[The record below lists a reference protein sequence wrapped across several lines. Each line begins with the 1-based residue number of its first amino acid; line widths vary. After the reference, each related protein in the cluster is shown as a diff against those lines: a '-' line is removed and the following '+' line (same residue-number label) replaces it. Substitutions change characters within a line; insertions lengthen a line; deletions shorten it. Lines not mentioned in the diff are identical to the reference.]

1 MILLLFSQALSQNL
15 SFHLEFAP
23 TPSLLKNFGGKR
35 VVLRP
40 KLGLALSGGGARGF
54 AQIGILRVLERED
67 IPIACIAG
75 TSMGGIIGGL
85 YAAGYSAADL
95 EKLATT
101 LNWQD
106 LFTDTPPRLSL
117 LQPQREESEGALFQ
131 IRWDGLKPHIPAGLT
146 SAQKLTNLF
155 ADLTFQADYFS
166 GSKFDHLKIPFRSVT
181 TDLVSGQKIVLDSGE
196 LALALRA
203 TMAVPLAI
211 TPVPYQKMLLVDGGL
226 VDPVPVEVV
235 KQMGAD
241 LVLAVNTSAALLS
254 QEKIKDPLDIASQS
268 ASIMTLHKRK
278 ESLQAADLVIEPNL
292 TGFSSTDFAQAESLI
307 QIGERIADSLLPDIR
322 RLLETEPNS
331 ETYRL
336 ERIEF
341 RGNQLITQDSLE
353 NWLGLEVPALIST
366 RQIYYALASLYQRG
380 YFQEV
385 YAEVDSAGGETSLV
399 VHLLENPQV
408 QEIAIQNNSQA
419 STNQASTE
427 MTRLMWSNP
436 HSRIFNFQE
445 VNKVLDSKL
454 KELREKGSSLARFTA
469 IEYQPESER
478 LVASL
483 DEGVISEIT
492 ISGNRR
498 TRDWIVES
506 NFPLKKGDCFNLRL
520 AQKGLSNLQS
530 SGYFDQVSLGL
541 ASTERGPLLS
551 LNLKENKFYVLRGG
565 LHFWDEYHLEGF
577 AESGYTNLLGT
588 GNQIFL
594 RAAYGDRRENYSL
607 VLKANR
613 IFKTYLT
620 YLVSWYYRTEESRI
634 FSDHKERGS
643 FKEIRRG
650 GKFSLGHNLAR
661 LGKASFEFQT
671 ERVLLDNPSGGLVKS
686 ENKRSLSFKILFD
699 NLDSYP
705 YPQQGNY
712 NQLNLEVA
720 SKILGGEI
728 SYRKLYTSLETYL
741 PITDRF
747 NLHPHLWLGY
757 SDRSLPLYEK
767 FALGGKENF
776 YGFYSEEKR
785 GDRTWL
791 VSLEFRLRTARR
803 VYWFARY
810 DVGDIWDHKVS
821 LHELK
826 QGLGLKLGITTPLG
840 PIELAYGLNS
850 LGFEKVYFTFGFQF

>member
-1 MILLLFSQALSQNL
+1 
-15 SFHLEFAP
+15 
-23 TPSLLKNFGGKR
+23 
-35 VVLRP
+35 
-40 KLGLALSGGGARGF
+40 
-54 AQIGILRVLERED
+54 
-67 IPIACIAG
+67 
-75 TSMGGIIGGL
+75 
-85 YAAGYSAADL
+85 
-95 EKLATT
+95 
-101 LNWQD
+101 
-106 LFTDTPPRLSL
+106 
-117 LQPQREESEGALFQ
+117 
-131 IRWDGLKPHIPAGLT
+131 
-146 SAQKLTNLF
+146 
-155 ADLTFQADYFS
+155 
-166 GSKFDHLKIPFRSVT
+166 
-181 TDLVSGQKIVLDSGE
+181 
-196 LALALRA
+196 
-203 TMAVPLAI
+203 
-211 TPVPYQKMLLVDGGL
+211 
-226 VDPVPVEVV
+226 
-235 KQMGAD
+235 
-241 LVLAVNTSAALLS
+241 VLAVNTSAALLS

-292 TGFSSTDFAQAESLI
+292 AGFSSTDFAQAESLI
-307 QIGERIADSLLPDIR
+307 QIGERMADSLLPDIK
-322 RLLETEPNS
+322 RLLGTEPNS
-331 ETYRL
+331 ETYKP

-385 YAEVDSAGGETSLV
+385 YAEVEIGGEETSLV
-399 VHLLENPQV
+399 VHLLENPRV

-419 STNQASTE
+419 STE
-427 MTRLMWSNP
+427 MTRLRWSNP
-436 HSRIFNFQE
+436 HSRILNFQE
-445 VNKVLDSKL
+445 INKVLDSKL

-506 NFPLKKGDCFNLRL
+506 NFPLRKGDCFNLRL

-530 SGYFDQVSLGL
+530 SGYFDQVNLGL
-541 ASTERGPLLS
+541 GSTKSGALLS
-551 LNLKENKFYVLRGG
+551 LNLKEKKFYVLRGG

-620 YLVSWYYRTEESRI
+620 YLISVYYRTEENRI
-634 FSDHKERGS
+634 FSDHQETGS
-643 FKEIRRG
+643 FREIRRG

-661 LGKASFEFQT
+661 LGKASFEFQA
-671 ERVLLDNPSGGLVKS
+671 ERVLLDNPSGGPVKS

-728 SYRKLYTSLETYL
+728 SSRKLYTSFKTYL
-741 PITDRF
+741 TYLISVYYRTEENRIFSDHQETGSFREIRRGGKF
-747 NLHPHLWLGY
+747 SLGHNLARLGKA
-757 SDRSLPLYEK
+757 SFEFQAERVLLDNPSGGPVKSENKRSLSFK
-767 FALGGKENF
+767 
-776 YGFYSEEKR
+776 
-785 GDRTWL
+785 
-791 VSLEFRLRTARR
+791 
-803 VYWFARY
+803 
-810 DVGDIWDHKVS
+810 
-821 LHELK
+821 
-826 QGLGLKLGITTPLG
+826 
-840 PIELAYGLNS
+840 
-850 LGFEKVYFTFGFQF
+850 